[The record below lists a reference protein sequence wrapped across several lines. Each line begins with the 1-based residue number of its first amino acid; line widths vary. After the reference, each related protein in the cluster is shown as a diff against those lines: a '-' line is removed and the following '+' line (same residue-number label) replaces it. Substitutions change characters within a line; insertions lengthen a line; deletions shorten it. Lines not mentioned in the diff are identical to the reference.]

1 MKTISDLKSIF
12 DMFPHKSIDQGFTF
26 LINGK
31 VDELKYTILDS
42 ICLDLVKYSD
52 NYHAISILI
61 IRIIDIRVLNIRIKH
76 GVSYTK
82 NVVRA

>member
-1 MKTISDLKSIF
+1 MIT
-12 DMFPHKSIDQGFTF
+12 PRR
-26 LINGK
+26 
-31 VDELKYTILDS
+31 LKYTILDS